1 MERYFIV
8 VPCYNEQEVLPET
21 FRRLGECLTELTE
34 AGFASPDS
42 RLLFVDDG
50 SADRTWELICEANA
64 RDARFCGLSA
74 RPATAG
80 IRRRSPRA

>member
-34 AGFASPDS
+34 AGFA
-42 RLLFVDDG
+42 
-50 SADRTWELICEANA
+50 
-64 RDARFCGLSA
+64 RF
-74 RPATAG
+74 
-80 IRRRSPRA
+80 SPRATSKRRTL